1 MQKRSSLLLFAAAA
15 LVQTGWLAAGAQ
27 PVDPVP
33 PVPLE
38 AACATELTAR
48 TALPGDALPGDELPG
63 DELRVLGCDPVGR
76 GRAVVALGDPA
87 TAAHLV
93 VLVPGSDID
102 LGTLDDPAEPGAR
115 PLGWARAL
123 SAAAGPDTA
132 VVLWVGYPTPQG
144 LGLDAATGRLAR
156 AAAPALVQEVATL
169 RQRPGPPPTTTV
181 VGHSYGAVVVA
192 LAAPDLAADDLVLVG
207 SPGARADDVA
217 ELDTSARVWAARADR
232 DWIRRVPGLAV
243 GDLGHGTDP
252 TAPGFGARLLP
263 TGDTGGHADYFRPGS
278 EFLTALAG
286 VVRGDTAA
294 AVSR

>member
-1 MQKRSSLLLFAAAA
+1 MKKRSSLALLAAAA
-15 LVQTGWLAAGAQ
+15 LLQSGWLAAGTQ
-27 PVDPVP
+27 PVDPVS
-33 PVPLE
+33 PVPLV
-38 AACATELTAR
+38 ASCATELAAR
-48 TALPGDALPGDELPG
+48 TALPQDAVPADEL
-63 DELRVLGCDPVGR
+63 LVLGCDPVGR

-87 TAAHLV
+87 TATHLV

-102 LGTLDDPAEPGAR
+102 LGTLDDPADPGAR

-123 SAAAGPDTA
+123 SAATGPDTA

-156 AAAPALVQEVATL
+156 AAAPALVEEVDAL

-192 LAAPDLAADDLVLVG
+192 LAAPDLAAHDLVLVG
-207 SPGARADDVA
+207 SPGTRADDVA
-217 ELDTSARVWAARADR
+217 ELDSPARVWAARADR

-252 TAPGFGARLLP
+252 TDPGFGARLLP